1 MAGHLAISLT
11 EDQRATDKVNE
22 ILEMIGI
29 FRLNRL
35 ANFAKIK
42 GLGVTVQRLSPDY
55 AMEDNTG
62 LIFSIINWCFKQGTE
77 DEFKGCNIEVHL
89 TPDNRIKQLYFVA

>member
-11 EDQRATDKVNE
+11 EDIKATDKVNE
-22 ILEMIGI
+22 ILEKIGI
-29 FRLNRL
+29 VRLNRL

-42 GLGVTVQRLSPDY
+42 GLGVTVQKLSSDY

-77 DEFKGCNIEVHL
+77 DEFNGCNIEVHL
-89 TPDNRIKQLYFVA
+89 NPDNKIKQLYFVA